1 MRVILFLGLTLWI
14 VFQVL
19 KQNYRKIVVIG
30 GLTVCL
36 IWSANHSV
44 SDSQSV
50 GSVEIAPTI
59 APSPCLEVVR
69 GQVSNDFHTFKC
81 AVASVGENNE

>member
-1 MRVILFLGLTLWI
+1 MRVLLFLGLTLWI

-36 IWSANHSV
+36 IWSMTHATT
-44 SDSQSV
+44 DSQTV
-50 GSVEIAPTI
+50 GSVEIAPTT
-59 APSPCLEVVR
+59 APSCLEVVR
-69 GQVSNDFHTFKC
+69 GQVSNDFHTLKC
-81 AVASVGENNE
+81 AVAQLGEDHE